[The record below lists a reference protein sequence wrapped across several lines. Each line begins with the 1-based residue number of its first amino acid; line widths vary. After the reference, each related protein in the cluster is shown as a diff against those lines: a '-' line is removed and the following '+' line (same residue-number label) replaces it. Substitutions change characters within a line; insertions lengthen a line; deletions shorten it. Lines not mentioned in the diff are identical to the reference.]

1 LMYVERSVIPALPAL
16 QTQVVDKD
24 SAISITNGTVIITKA
39 AAAAALTLDAPAAGD
54 NYKILRI
61 VSTTA
66 KAHKITFAEGK
77 INGGTNTKLTLTGN
91 AIGDAATI
99 VAYGTVWYTLAL
111 INGTVA

>member
-1 LMYVERSVIPALPAL
+1 MYVERSVIPALTAL
-16 QTQVVDKD
+16 QTEVVKD
-24 SAISITNGTVIITKA
+24 DGAISITNGTVIITKA
-39 AAAAALTLDAPAAGD
+39 DAAALTLDAPAAGD

-66 KAHKITFAEGK
+66 KAHQITFAAGK
-77 INGGTNTKLTLTGN
+77 INGGTNTTLTLGG

-99 VAYGTVWYTLAL
+99 IAYGTVWYTLAL